1 MPSTSEVG
9 HAKNVANLQK
19 LTEQVITFTNYNPPV
34 ENLKIVNLQAL
45 YTAASIKLTDV
56 EDKRHANKNAIT
68 LRQSAFENLKSTSTK
83 IINHLE
89 ILGLPQGTIDQAK
102 SLNRIIQ
109 GGQKKTTTPPDE
121 NGQPAPTVSIS
132 RQSYTQ
138 QAENF
143 GILLQLLATIPSYA
157 PNEDD
162 LKLVNLNAYKDSLVS
177 STQSVD
183 QTEAELNTKLI
194 ERDNLLYADGTGL
207 YSIAQKVKK
216 YVKGHLKY
224 EWIKEAGT
232 RNESVDTMKYSIAAL
247 EILNPNFEVIKRFFD
262 ENKDF
267 YKHDQANKGTSG
279 GRKKIISKGIN

>member
-1 MPSTSEVG
+1 MTSQSEVG

-34 ENLKIVNLQAL
+34 DNLKVVNLQTL
-45 YTAASIKLTDV
+45 YTAAFTKLSEV

-89 ILGLPQGTIDQAK
+89 ILGLPDGTIDQAK
-102 SLNRIIQ
+102 SLNRVIQ
-109 GGQKKTTTPPDE
+109 GGQKKTTAPPDE
-121 NGQPAPTVSIS
+121 NGNPAPTVSTS

-143 GILLQLLATIPSYA
+143 GILLQLLATIPTYV

-162 LKLVNLNAYKDSLVS
+162 LKLVTLNTYKDSLVS
-177 STQSVD
+177 STQSVN
-183 QTEAELNTKLI
+183 QTEAELHTKLI

-207 YSIAQKVKK
+207 YYIAQNVKK
-216 YVKGHLKY
+216 YVKSLYGATSPEY
-224 EWIKEAGT
+224 SNVSGIK
-232 RNESVDTMKYSIAAL
+232 
-247 EILNPNFEVIKRFFD
+247 F
-262 ENKDF
+262 
-267 YKHDQANKGTSG
+267 TSP
-279 GRKKIISKGIN
+279 I

>member
-121 NGQPAPTVSIS
+121 NVQPAPTVSIS

-216 YVKGHLKY
+216 YVKSLYGATSPEY
-224 EWIKEAGT
+224 
-232 RNESVDTMKYSIAAL
+232 
-247 EILNPNFEVIKRFFD
+247 
-262 ENKDF
+262 
-267 YKHDQANKGTSG
+267 ANVSNIQFTS
-279 GRKKIISKGIN
+279 RK

>member
-34 ENLKIVNLQAL
+34 DNLKVANLQTL
-45 YTAASIKLTDV
+45 YTTASTKLSEV

-68 LRQSAFENLKSTSTK
+68 VRQSAFENLKSICTK

-89 ILGLPQGTIDQAK
+89 ILGLPEGTIDQAK
-102 SLNRIIQ
+102 SLNRVIQ

-121 NGQPAPTVSIS
+121 NVQPAPTVSTS

-143 GILLQLLATIPSYA
+143 GILLQLLSTIPTYA

-162 LKLVNLNAYKDSLVS
+162 LKLINLNTYKDSLVS

-183 QTEAELNTKLI
+183 QTEAELNLKLI

-207 YSIAQKVKK
+207 YTIAQNVKK
-216 YVKGHLKY
+216 YVKSLYGATSPEY
-224 EWIKEAGT
+224 ANVSAIK
-232 RNESVDTMKYSIAAL
+232 
-247 EILNPNFEVIKRFFD
+247 F
-262 ENKDF
+262 
-267 YKHDQANKGTSG
+267 TSP
-279 GRKKIISKGIN
+279 I

>member
-1 MPSTSEVG
+1 MASQSEVG

-19 LTEQVITFTNYNPPV
+19 LTEQVITFTDYNPPV
-34 ENLKIVNLQAL
+34 DNLKVVNLQTL
-45 YTAASIKLTDV
+45 YTTASAKLSEV
-56 EDKRHANKNAIT
+56 EEKRNANKNAIT

-89 ILGLPQGTIDQAK
+89 ILGLSQGTIDQAK
-102 SLNRIIQ
+102 SLNRVIQ

-121 NGQPAPTVSIS
+121 NGNPAPTVSTS

-143 GILLQLLATIPSYA
+143 GILLQLLGIISNYN

-162 LKLVNLNAYKDSLVS
+162 LKLVNLNIYKDSLVS

-207 YSIAQKVKK
+207 YSIAQNVKK
-216 YVKGHLKY
+216 YVKSLYGATSPEY
-224 EWIKEAGT
+224 
-232 RNESVDTMKYSIAAL
+232 
-247 EILNPNFEVIKRFFD
+247 
-262 ENKDF
+262 
-267 YKHDQANKGTSG
+267 ANVSNIQFTS
-279 GRKKIISKGIN
+279 RK